1 MCFYID
7 RVSAYTPYVLG
18 LLKTVIGV
26 YIEIR
31 HIHDMYMY
39 DHGNEI
45 GGAVAD
51 PGFLA
56 WGSNSFLRGA
66 TL

>member
-1 MCFYID
+1 
-7 RVSAYTPYVLG
+7 
-18 LLKTVIGV
+18 
-26 YIEIR
+26 
-31 HIHDMYMY
+31 MYMY